1 MTTTPNPATETVTA
15 DANLIAELR
24 ALLAELDQDRV
35 LPGGTWTASPLDDK
49 STLPPGSAQP
59 PEDVKQYVVEDQLRT
74 PSGNALIRGSV
85 GIFGNERH
93 ARFTALAHQALP
105 ALLAEIER
113 LSRPSYSERHVWQV
127 WNEHDSSTHALYATE
142 DDAKTGTIECWE
154 EVEESCPDYSWQPAR
169 GDHSL
174 ELLVGGEPAGIYLTR
189 QDVHGKAV
197 AQ

>member
-1 MTTTPNPATETVTA
+1 MA
-15 DANLIAELR
+15 DAPLTAEQIAEIAAR
-24 ALLAELDQDRV
+24 AEAATKGPWGTYNDGTGLIDIAADLQDTGHGYRCRRYVGQLEADQIDNDPTHTDWDEDQDR
-35 LPGGTWTASPLDDK
+35 
-49 STLPPGSAQP
+49 AQVAADAAFVAHAR
-59 PEDVKQYVVEDQLRT
+59 EDV
-74 PSGNALIRGSV
+74 
-85 GIFGNERH
+85 
-93 ARFTALAHQALP
+93 P
-105 ALLAEIER
+105 ALLADLER